1 VIRLGE
7 IRNFAYADAGA
18 VAGLFQKTF
27 RDSHVVPPSLET
39 YFIGT
44 FLEHPWFEPEIA
56 SRVHVDE
63 KGRVNGFIGVFPTRF
78 EHRGTPYRGA
88 VAGTLMVDDP
98 AREPLAGAKL
108 LRSVVKGPQDITISE
123 TTNLISQRLWEPLGG
138 TVVPLLSMDWLRP
151 LRPAG
156 AAVAALAE
164 KRPGAAWLAPMATA
178 ADWLTERW
186 ARSAFG
192 IAAPS
197 ARVVTSAD
205 VPEEEFAAAV
215 LELSRESELRPAW
228 TKTDLEW
235 LVSHAS
241 RKERYGSPRRSIVR
255 NRKGRLLGCY
265 LLHVRS
271 RGVGRV
277 LQLLAEPGSA
287 GDVLDCL
294 LREASEAGAVGVRGR
309 AMPQLMD
316 AMLVRNCLFL
326 HRASTVYH
334 TKKRDLAGAIEDGRA
349 LITGLAA
356 ESWTRLVGGD
366 FN

>member
-1 VIRLGE
+1 MGE
-7 IRNFAYADAGA
+7 IRNFAHADAEA

-27 RDSHVVPPSLET
+27 RDSGRVPRSLET
-39 YFIGT
+39 YLVGT
-44 FLEHPWFEPEIA
+44 YLEHPWFEPEVA

-63 KGRVNGFIGVFPTRF
+63 NGRVNGFIGVFPGRF
-78 EHRGTPYRGA
+78 EHRGKAYRGA
-88 VAGTLMVDDP
+88 VAGTLMVEDP

-123 TTNLISQRLWEPLGG
+123 TANLVSQRLWEPLGG
-138 TVVPLLSMDWLRP
+138 TVVPLLSMDWFRP

-156 AAVAALAE
+156 AAIAALAE
-164 KRPGAAWLAPMATA
+164 KHSGAAWLAPMATA
-178 ADWLTERW
+178 ADWLTQRW
-186 ARSAFG
+186 AKSALG
-192 IAAPS
+192 IAAPTP
-197 ARVVTSAD
+197 RVVSSTN
-205 VPEEEFAAAV
+205 VPEGEFAVAV
-215 LELSRESELRPAW
+215 LELSWGAELRPAW
-228 TKTDLEW
+228 TKADLEW

-241 RKERYGSPRRSIVR
+241 RKERYGTPRRSIVR
-255 NRKGRLLGCY
+255 SRKGGLLGCY
-265 LLHVRS
+265 LLHVRA

-277 LQLLAEPGSA
+277 LQLLAAPGAA
-287 GDVLDCL
+287 GEVIDCL
-294 LREASEAGAVGVRGR
+294 LREAEEAGAVGVRGR

-334 TKKRDLAGAIEDGRA
+334 TKERDLAAAIEGGSA

>member
-1 VIRLGE
+1 LGE
-7 IRNFAYADAGA
+7 IRNFARADAGA

-27 RDSHVVPPSLET
+27 RDSGKVPRSLENYLVGT
-39 YFIGT
+39 Y
-44 FLEHPWFEPEIA
+44 LEHPWFESEIA

-63 KGRVNGFIGVFPTRF
+63 KGRVNGFIGVFPGRF
-78 EHRGTPYRGA
+78 EHRGKAYRGA

-138 TVVPLLSMDWLRP
+138 TVVPLLSMDWFRP

-156 AAVAALAE
+156 AVIAALAE
-164 KRPGAAWLAPMATA
+164 KHSGAAWLAPMATTV
-178 ADWLTERW
+178 DWLTQRW
-186 ARSAFG
+186 AKPSFG
-192 IAAPS
+192 VAAPNS
-197 ARVVTSAD
+197 RVALSMS

-215 LELSRESELRPAW
+215 LELSKGVELRPAW
-228 TKTDLEW
+228 TKADLEW
-235 LVSHAS
+235 LISHAS
-241 RKERYGSPRRSIVR
+241 RKERYGTPRRSIVR
-255 NRKGRLLGCY
+255 SRKGGLLGCY
-265 LLHVRS
+265 LLHVRA

-277 LQLLAEPGSA
+277 LQLLAAPGAA
-287 GDVLDCL
+287 GEVIDCL
-294 LREASEAGAVGVRGR
+294 LGEAHEAGAAGVRGR

-316 AMLVRNCLFL
+316 AMLVRNCLFF

-334 TKKRDLAGAIEDGRA
+334 TKERDLAGAIEDGRA